1 MAFTFLNS
9 TIRAL
14 LSVSPLLLPQ
24 GAPTPDLPRG
34 QVVEDLAVA
43 ADPGQTYAL
52 YVPRSGDP
60 AQPAPILY
68 LLDPRG
74 RARLPIE
81 RFRAAA
87 EATGAVLASSYRS
100 RSDEPGDPNLPALRA
115 MWADT
120 HARLAIDDR
129 RVYVAGFSGTARAAW
144 LMADLAAGRVAG
156 VIAAGAGFPAG
167 RPPRRDTPFLF
178 FAAVGDTDF
187 NYCEM
192 QELERTLAQLGLPYR
207 LEVFEGDHDWMPEE
221 AATAALRW
229 MELRVLGH
237 RLRAPDQARAAAL
250 EAAKRPFEARRQ
262 WSWMA
267 RDYDPLR
274 DVTEARAHVAHLA
287 GAAQREAR
295 ERMAREARERGQLSA
310 AQEILARATQAE
322 PWLLGRVV
330 SDLQVERLR
339 QRAVGESDEGRSA
352 RRILNAVFVQT
363 AVYLPR
369 DARQRG
375 DHEAAARFLSVAAA
389 LRPEDAQVWY
399 RLAAAQSR
407 AGRRRPAVDSL
418 RRALEAGFTDGPR
431 LDGDAD
437 FDRVREDAD
446 FRGLAARLAH

>member
-129 RVYVAGFSGTARAAW
+129 RVYVAGFSGAARAPW
-144 LMADLAAGRVAG
+144 LMAALAAGRVAG
-156 VIAAGAGFPAG
+156 AIAPGAGVPAG
-167 RPPRRDTPFLF
+167 RPPARDTPFLF
-178 FAAVGDTDF
+178 FAAVGHTDF
-187 NYCEM
+187 HHC
-192 QELERTLAQLGLPYR
+192 QIPELERTLA
-207 LEVFEGDHDWMPEE
+207 H
-221 AATAALRW
+221 
-229 MELRVLGH
+229 
-237 RLRAPDQARAAAL
+237 
-250 EAAKRPFEARRQ
+250 
-262 WSWMA
+262 
-267 RDYDPLR
+267 
-274 DVTEARAHVAHLA
+274 
-287 GAAQREAR
+287 
-295 ERMAREARERGQLSA
+295 RGQ
-310 AQEILARATQAE
+310 
-322 PWLLGRVV
+322 P
-330 SDLQVERLR
+330 
-339 QRAVGESDEGRSA
+339 
-352 RRILNAVFVQT
+352 
-363 AVYLPR
+363 
-369 DARQRG
+369 
-375 DHEAAARFLSVAAA
+375 H
-389 LRPEDAQVWY
+389 RP
-399 RLAAAQSR
+399 
-407 AGRRRPAVDSL
+407 
-418 RRALEAGFTDGPR
+418 DG
-431 LDGDAD
+431 
-437 FDRVREDAD
+437 
-446 FRGLAARLAH
+446 